1 MRDRTI
7 AVIPLLALLAGCASS
22 MSEQFGH
29 SVWITPGKYN
39 YHNCLQAQEVDRPF
53 AKRQQELEELMTRAA
68 QGGSEMIGTMVYRT
82 EYQQVL
88 GERKALADVL
98 AKKRCALESKYSSD
112 RSVF

>member
-1 MRDRTI
+1 MRRRT
-7 AVIPLLALLAGCASS
+7 AAAIPLLAVLAGCASS

-39 YHNCLQAQEVDRPF
+39 YHNCLQAQGVDQGF

-68 QGGSEMIGTMVYRT
+68 QGGGEAIGTMVYRT

-88 GERKALADVL
+88 GERKALADVF
-98 AKKRCALESKYSSD
+98 AQKRCALDSKRSSD
-112 RSVF
+112 RSMF